1 MTSRR
6 WSNVTKIIVTTL
18 LVLFALGLVVTFRA
32 MIQPTIVAFL
42 FAFILSYPVNWLQR
56 QTGWARSTAVL
67 VLYGLLAAGFTVA
80 PALLIPRIVGLSS
93 SLQQT
98 LTDLIASL
106 QTIDVAPG
114 GLFGDLHLSADNL
127 LQQLSDALQ
136 NVLLST
142 ANPLSILQ
150 GVTNSVLL
158 SVYVLV
164 LNFWLLTDLHKLR
177 RLIFEQIPVDYQED
191 LRRLAYE
198 LSETWQAFLRGQIV
212 LGLVIGIITWIPLAI
227 VGMKNAGGLALLAG
241 VMEFLPNVGQGISGT
256 IGTTVALFQGS
267 TWLPVGKLTF
277 ALIVL
282 LIYVVIAQIENV
294 YLVPRL
300 VGGRVKL
307 HPAVAFVSTICGG
320 VVFGVLG
327 VLLAMPVVASIR
339 VILLYLYNK
348 LLDREPFE
356 PVATAQTGVRIRGLI
371 AGRKIEAVIFD
382 LDGTLAHLD
391 WSVVEWSADHLSW
404 LDRFFSPDQRRSLTR
419 RLLIQLEGSI
429 NFLFSQVRRTDWE
442 QHPRWQ
448 KLLPLLDRWRGYPC
462 IAELTPLPAVAPI
475 LSQLTRSYRLALIS
489 TRNQAGVDQ
498 FLRKANLDRNVF
510 AVIITRE
517 GSHNLLPHGEGLETI
532 ANRLELQPR
541 QLLMVSDTDVNLRAA
556 RAMQMATIGVLS
568 GLGREQDLRDAD
580 LVLPTVIDLEDWL

>member
-6 WSNVTKIIVTTL
+6 WSNVTKIIVATL
-18 LVLFALGLVVTFRA
+18 LVLLTLGLVVTFRA
-32 MIQPTIVAFL
+32 MIQPSIVAFL
-42 FAFILSYPVNWLQR
+42 LAFILSYPVNWIQR

-67 VLYGLLAAGFTVA
+67 VLYGLLIASFALA
-80 PALLIPRIVGLSS
+80 PALLIPRAVGLFS

-98 LTDLIASL
+98 LSDLIASL
-106 QTIDVAPG
+106 QQIAVAPG
-114 GLFGDLHLSADNL
+114 GLLGDLHLSADNL
-127 LQQLSDALQ
+127 LQQLSDGLQ

-142 ANPLSILQ
+142 ANPFLILQ

-191 LRRLAYE
+191 LRRLAHE

-227 VGMKNAGGLALLAG
+227 VGMNNAGGLALLAG

-256 IGTTVALFQGS
+256 IGTTVALFLGS
-267 TWLPVGKLTF
+267 TWLPVGKVTF

-282 LIYVVIAQIENV
+282 LIYIVIAQIENV

-327 VLLAMPVVASIR
+327 VLLAMPVVASMR
-339 VILLYLYNK
+339 VIFLYLYNK

-356 PVATAQTGVRIRGLI
+356 PVSTAQTGVRIRGLV
-371 AGRKIEAVIFD
+371 AGRKIEAVLFD

-391 WSVVEWSADHLSW
+391 WSLVEWSADHLPW
-404 LDRFFSPDQRRSLTR
+404 LDALISPEQRRNVMR
-419 RLLIQLEGSI
+419 HLLIQLEGSI
-429 NFLFSQVRRTDWE
+429 NFLLSQLQRTNWE
-442 QHPRWQ
+442 RQPRWS
-448 KLLPLLDRWRGYPC
+448 KLRPLLDRWRGYPC
-462 IAELTPLPAVAPI
+462 VAELTPLPALPLI
-475 LSQLTRSYRLALIS
+475 LTQLARYYRLALIS
-489 TRNQAGVDQ
+489 TRDPATVEQ
-498 FLRKANLDRNVF
+498 FLAKAKLDPAIF
-510 AVIITRE
+510 ATIVTAKDSR
-517 GSHNLLPHGEGLETI
+517 NLLPHGEALETI
-532 ANRLELQPR
+532 ANQLELQPR

-556 RAMQMATIGVLS
+556 RAMQMATVGVLS

-580 LVLPTVIDLEDWL
+580 LILPSVADLEDWL